1 MLIGCRIFLNVTL
14 IEKRN
19 TLSQHKA
26 PVSERALAQRI
37 NRVLAKQD
45 EKLLKAR
52 GSRMVESVG
61 IYYIVDI
68 SNNNIAIKEVDIE
81 ELGRELGALKPYEA
95 LVEDE

>member
-1 MLIGCRIFLNVTL
+1 M
-14 IEKRN
+14 
-19 TLSQHKA
+19 SQHKA